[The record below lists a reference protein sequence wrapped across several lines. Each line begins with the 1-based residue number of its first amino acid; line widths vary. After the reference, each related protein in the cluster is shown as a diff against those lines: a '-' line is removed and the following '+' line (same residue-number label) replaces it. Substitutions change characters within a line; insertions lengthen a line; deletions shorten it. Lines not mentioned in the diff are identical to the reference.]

1 MPLDVTQLSQSLANT
16 VQFKIEIPLIIV
28 KDLTQ
33 HLETIRILICQ
44 WTLITAWLPLYHLF
58 TGFVAKLAMSHVLQS
73 NKNKTNR
80 GRCKCLSVSFD

>member
-44 WTLITAWLPLYHLF
+44 WTLIT
-58 TGFVAKLAMSHVLQS
+58 GFVAKLAMSHVLQS